1 MPGPLVLAAPAAIT
15 KFAAP
20 AATATVVKAGGIPL
34 VAKILAALGITSVAA
49 NELKKSAQNR
59 ALMKSIYDQGLGSP
73 TGGFGYGTGFG
84 PGMFG
89 PTSGYQALIG
99 YSNQMSDAQRDQMI
113 KNLNAIE
120 PFTDR
125 AKKRDFER
133 TMAAARF
140 RTQLGTQQGLT
151 LQGQRGAQALAQD
164 AQRAAGTALV
174 SNYQFQ

>member
-1 MPGPLVLAAPAAIT
+1 MPAPIVAAGAPLVKAGI
-15 KFAAP
+15 
-20 AATATVVKAGGIPL
+20 VKAGGIPL
-34 VAKILAALGITSVAA
+34 VAKILAALGIGTFAA
-49 NELKKSAQNR
+49 NEMKKSAQNR
-59 ALMKSIYDQGLGSP
+59 AFAKAMYDQGLGSP

-99 YSNQMSDAQRDQMI
+99 YTNQMSDAQRNQMI

-125 AKKRDFER
+125 AKRRDFER
-133 TMAAARF
+133 NMAAARF

>member
-1 MPGPLVLAAPAAIT
+1 MPAPIVLAAPAAIT
-15 KFAAP
+15 PFVA
-20 AATATVVKAGGIPL
+20 KAGGIPL
-34 VAKILAALGITSVAA
+34 VAKILAGLGITAGAALTA
-49 NELKKSAQNR
+49 NELKKAGQNR
-59 ALMKSIYDQGLGSP
+59 AIIEMYKSGNLGSP

-99 YSNQMSDAQRDQMI
+99 YTNQMSDAQRNQMI

-133 TMAAARF
+133 NMAAARF

-151 LQGQRGAQALAQD
+151 LQGQMGAQKLAQQGMQGATTALA
-164 AQRAAGTALV
+164 
-174 SNYQFQ
+174 SNYQYQ

>member
-1 MPGPLVLAAPAAIT
+1 MPAPIVAAGAPLVKAGI
-15 KFAAP
+15 
-20 AATATVVKAGGIPL
+20 VKAGGIPL
-34 VAKILAALGITSVAA
+34 VAKILAALGITGIAA

-59 ALMKSIYDQGLGSP
+59 EFAKAMYDQGLGSP

-99 YSNQMSDAQRDQMI
+99 YTNQMSDAQRNQMI

-125 AKKRDFER
+125 AKRRDFER
-133 TMAAARF
+133 NMAAARF

>member
-1 MPGPLVLAAPAAIT
+1 MPAPIVAAGAPLVKAGI
-15 KFAAP
+15 
-20 AATATVVKAGGIPL
+20 VKAGGIPL
-34 VAKILAALGITSVAA
+34 VAKILAALGIGTFAA
-49 NELKKSAQNR
+49 NEMKKSAQNR
-59 ALMKSIYDQGLGSP
+59 AFAKAMYDQGLGSP

-99 YSNQMSDAQRDQMI
+99 YTNQMSDAQRNQMI

-120 PFTDR
+120 PFIDR
-125 AKKRDFER
+125 AKRRDFER
-133 TMAAARF
+133 NMAAARF